1 MNNTT
6 TRLWIAL
13 FVALVFV
20 CGLSLGIAASAW
32 FGPRPD
38 AGRFRGPFRPDGR
51 RGPPAFISE
60 RIIDRLERDPDF
72 TDGQRERLEALF
84 AERQQQFHEFNREM
98 RDRFETERASLHDDI
113 ADILTPTQ
121 MELFDAA
128 RRRGRM
134 GRGPDREP
142 R

>member
-1 MNNTT
+1 MNDTT
-6 TRLWIAL
+6 TRLWMAL

-20 CGLSLGIAASAW
+20 YGLSLGIAANAW
-32 FGPRPD
+32 FGPRTD
-38 AGRFRGPFRPDGR
+38 AGRFRDPFRPDGHR
-51 RGPPAFISE
+51 SPPAFISE
-60 RIIDRLERDPDF
+60 RIINRLESDPDF

-84 AERQQQFHEFNREM
+84 AERRQQFHEFNRAM

-134 GRGPDREP
+134 RRGPGSEP